1 MKKLF
6 IACAVMLFIG
16 FNMYAQESSIKGK
29 ITDENGKPLE
39 HVIVN
44 LQNSE
49 KFTETNKKGEFQI
62 KASQNDIALIS
73 HMNYKSKTI
82 ALTNDIIIV
91 LEEVTIQL
99 NNIIIKADPF
109 GDIAQSEVVYDDIKA
124 TTQPRNVSDLFKDI
138 PGFGIQK
145 RGAYASEPFFRAFKY
160 EQLNVQ
166 YDGGMKIL
174 NACPNRMDPI
184 TTHVIPEEIE
194 KIEIIRGPFT
204 VRFGQNYG
212 GIINMVSKSMNNQKT
227 GFSGN
232 LETGY
237 ETNGNNFTTRGTFV
251 YKKEKFDLELNGSY
265 RDYGDYTDG
274 NGTEVPSSFKST
286 DYSIKFGY
294 NPSDNQR
301 FRFTWRQSFGRDIK
315 HAGLMMDSP
324 YDDSYLAGLDY
335 KITDVSDMISAITFK
350 GFYSNVD
357 HLMTNED
364 RPSFAATEASSNVF
378 ATVYGGKTEFILTPS
393 DKLNIFT
400 GLDAN
405 FIAREGDRIRLV
417 KIMNGNVLPMPMEK
431 VDKIWQDSEVN
442 DIGVFAEGKY
452 KVSDKTVITAGLRS
466 DFISTSINDPEQDFL
481 DLYAENGEIKD
492 QSEVNISGNLS
503 LAYKVN
509 RTEWQFAFGRGVRTA
524 AMIERYINHFNVGA
538 DPYEYVGNPYLD
550 PEINN
555 QFEISVK
562 QRFDQ
567 FDFGATVFYSFLND
581 YITAVVDES
590 LPRKFMPT
598 VPPIYA
604 KRYINVDKAIQ
615 TGFEAYFNYHIT
627 SNLSFLSDIS
637 YTYGQNKDFDEPLP
651 QITPLTAHLSLNF
664 EKEKYWLNFKSRFV
678 NEQDR
683 IAESFREE
691 VSPGFATFDIS
702 GGFKPINGLTV
713 GAAVLNIF
721 DAAYY
726 EHLNFTYK
734 NSNLLSGRIYEPGR
748 NFTIYLNYN
757 F

>member
-6 IACAVMLFIG
+6 IACAVMLFIS
-16 FNMYAQESSIKGK
+16 FNIYAQESSIKGE

-62 KASQNDIALIS
+62 EASPNDIALVS

-232 LETGY
+232 VETGY

-274 NGTEVPSSFKST
+274 NGIEVPSSFKST

-294 NPSDNQR
+294 NPADNQR

-452 KVSDKTVITAGLRS
+452 KISDKTIITAGLRS
-466 DFISTSINDPEQDFL
+466 DFISASINDPEQDFL

-503 LAYKVN
+503 LAYRVN

-567 FDFGATVFYSFLND
+567 FDFGATVFYSFLNN

-651 QITPLTAHLSLNF
+651 QITPLTAHFGLNF
-664 EKEKYWLNFKSRFV
+664 EKEKYWLNFKSRLV

-683 IAESFREE
+683 IAESFKEE
-691 VSPGFATFDIS
+691 VTPGFATFDIS
-702 GGFKPINGLTV
+702 GGFKPVKGLTV

>member
-16 FNMYAQESSIKGK
+16 FNIYAQESSIKGE

-49 KFTETNKKGEFQI
+49 KFAETNKKGEFQI
-62 KASQNDIALIS
+62 EASQNDLALIS

-82 ALTNDIIIV
+82 ALTNGIIIV

-194 KIEIIRGPFT
+194 RIEIIRGPFT

-212 GIINMVSKSMNNQKT
+212 GIINMVSKSINNQKT

-232 LETGY
+232 LETVY

-301 FRFTWRQSFGRDIK
+301 FKFTWRQSFGRDIK

-364 RPSFAATEASSNVF
+364 RPSFKATEASSNVF

-393 DKLNIFT
+393 DELNIFT

-431 VDKIWQDSEVN
+431 IDKIWQDSEVN

-503 LAYKVN
+503 LAYRVN

-598 VPPIYA
+598 VEPVFA
-604 KRYINVDKAIQ
+604 KRYINIDKAIQ

-702 GGFKPINGLTV
+702 GGFKPVKGLTV

>member
-1 MKKLF
+1 MKK
-6 IACAVMLFIG
+6 IIMACAVLLFISI
-16 FNMYAQESSIKGK
+16 NAHAQESVINGK
-29 ITDENGKPLE
+29 ITDRNNNPLE
-39 HVIVN
+39 HVIVK
-44 LQNSE
+44 LQDSE
-49 KFTETNKKGEFQI
+49 NFTETNQKGEFQI
-62 KASQNDIALIS
+62 AAKLDEEALIS
-73 HMNYKSKTI
+73 HMNYKTKTI
-82 ALTNDIIIV
+82 TLTSDIIIV
-91 LEEVTIQL
+91 LEEVTIEL
-99 NNIIIKADPF
+99 NNIIVKANPF
-109 GDIAQSEVVYDDIKA
+109 GDIAQSDIIYDDIKA

-194 KIEIIRGPFT
+194 RIEIIRGPFT

-212 GIINMVSKSMNNQKT
+212 GIINMVSKSSNNQKD

-232 LETGY
+232 IETGF
-237 ETNGNNFTTRGTFV
+237 ETNGSNFTTRGSLV
-251 YKKEKFDLELNGSY
+251 YNKDKFDIELNGSY
-265 RDYGDYTDG
+265 RNYGDYTDG

-286 DYSIKFGY
+286 DYSIKLGY
-294 NPSDNQR
+294 NPADNQR
-301 FRFTWRQSFGRDIK
+301 LRFTWRQSFGKDID

-335 KITDVSDMISAITFK
+335 KITDISNLISAFTFK
-350 GFYSNVD
+350 GFYSYVD

-364 RPSFAATEASSNVF
+364 RPSFKATEAYSNVF
-378 ATVYGGKTEFILTPS
+378 ATVYGGKTELTLTPS
-393 DKLNIFT
+393 EKLNIFT

-405 FIAREGDRIRLV
+405 FIAREGDRIRIV
-417 KIMNGNVLPMPMEK
+417 KIMNGNPLPKPMTK

-442 DIGVFAEGKY
+442 DVGIFAEGKY
-452 KVSDKTVITAGLRS
+452 KISDNIIVTAGLRS

-481 DLYAENGEIKD
+481 DLYGVNGKIKD
-492 QSEVNISGNLS
+492 QSEVNLSGNLS

-509 RTEWQFAFGRGVRTA
+509 QTEWQFAFGRGIRTA
-524 AMIERYINHFNVGA
+524 SMIERYINHFNVGS

-555 QFEISVK
+555 QFEISVN

-567 FDFGATVFYSFLND
+567 IEFGATVFYSFLND

-598 VPPIYA
+598 VPPVYA
-604 KRYINVDKAIQ
+604 KRFVNVDKAMQ
-615 TGFEAYFNYHIT
+615 TGFELFFNYHLT
-627 SNLSFLSDIS
+627 SSLSFLSDLS
-637 YTYGQNKDFDEPLP
+637 YTYGENKDFDEPLP
-651 QITPLTAHLSLNF
+651 QITPLTAHLSLNYD
-664 EKEKYWLNFKSRFV
+664 KEKYWFNFKSRLV
-678 NEQDR
+678 DNQDR
-683 IAESFREE
+683 ISETFKETE
-691 VSPGFATFDIS
+691 TPGFATFDFS
-702 GGFKPINGLTV
+702 AGFKPLKGLTV

-721 DAAYY
+721 DKAYY
-726 EHLNFTYK
+726 EHLNFSYK
-734 NSNLLSGRIYEPGR
+734 NSNILSGRIYEPGR

>member
-1 MKKLF
+1 MKNIFML
-6 IACAVMLFIG
+6 CAIMLFVSIKI
-16 FNMYAQESSIKGK
+16 NAQESVIKGK
-29 ITDENGKPLE
+29 ITDENGKFLE
-39 HVIVN
+39 HVIIK
-44 LQNSE
+44 LENSE
-49 KFTETNKKGEFQI
+49 IFTETNQKGEFQI
-62 KASQNDIALIS
+62 NANQNENALIS

-82 ALTNDIIIV
+82 GLTNGIIIV
-91 LEEVTIQL
+91 LEEMTIQL
-99 NNIIIKADPF
+99 NNIILKADPF
-109 GDIAQSEVVYDDIKA
+109 GDIAQSEIIYDDIKA

-145 RGAYASEPFFRAFKY
+145 RGAYASEPVFRAFKY

-204 VRFGQNYG
+204 VRFGQNFG
-212 GIINMVSKSMNNQKT
+212 GIINMVSKSGHNQKE

-232 LETGY
+232 IEAGY
-237 ETNGNNFTTRGTFV
+237 ETNGNNLTTRGTLV
-251 YKKEKFDLELNGSY
+251 YKQDKFDLELNGSY

-274 NGTEVPSSFKST
+274 NGTEVPSSFKTT
-286 DYSIKFGY
+286 DYSVKLGY
-294 NPSDNQR
+294 NPDDNQR

-335 KITDVSDMISAITFK
+335 KITDISNLIDAIVFK
-350 GFYSNVD
+350 GFYSHVD

-364 RPSFAATEASSNVF
+364 RPSFKMTGASSNVF
-378 ATVYGGKTEFILTPS
+378 VTTFGGKTEFILKPS
-393 DKLNIFT
+393 DRLNIFT

-405 FIAREGDRIRLV
+405 FIARDGDRIRTV
-417 KIMNGNVLPMPMEK
+417 KIMNGNPLPEPKIM

-442 DIGVFAEGKY
+442 DIGVFVEGKY
-452 KVSDKTVITAGLRS
+452 KLFENTILTAGLRS
-466 DFISTSINDPEQDFL
+466 DFISTSINDPEQDFF
-481 DLYAENGEIKD
+481 DLYEINGEIKD
-492 QSEVNISGNLS
+492 QSEVNLSGNLS

-509 RTEWQFAFGRGVRTA
+509 KTELQFAFGRGMRTA
-524 AMIERYINHFNVGA
+524 SMIERYINHFNIGS

-550 PEINN
+550 PETNN

-567 FDFGATVFYSFLND
+567 LEFGATVFYSFLED

-598 VPPIYA
+598 VEPVFA
-604 KRYINVDKAIQ
+604 KRFINIDKAMQ
-615 TGFEAYFNYHIT
+615 TGFEVYFNYHIT
-627 SNLSFLSDIS
+627 SSLSFLSDLA
-637 YTYGQNKDFDEPLP
+637 YTYGENKDFDEPLP
-651 QITPLTAHLSLNF
+651 QITPLTAHLGLNYD
-664 EKEKYWLNFKSRFV
+664 KEKYWFNLKSRLV
-678 NEQDR
+678 DNQDR
-683 IAESFREE
+683 ISKTFKETET
-691 VSPGFATFDIS
+691 PGFATFDFS
-702 GGFKPINGLTV
+702 AGVKPMKGLTV

-721 DAAYY
+721 DKAYY
-726 EHLNFTYK
+726 EHLNFSYK
-734 NSNLLSGRIYEPGR
+734 NSDIMSGRIYEPGR
-748 NFTIYLNYN
+748 NFTLYLNYS

>member
-1 MKKLF
+1 M
-6 IACAVMLFIG
+6 ACAVLLFIS
-16 FNMYAQESSIKGK
+16 NNVQSQESVINGK
-29 ITDENGKPLE
+29 ITDSNNNPLE
-39 HVIVN
+39 NVIVK
-44 LQNSE
+44 LHDSE
-49 KFTETNKKGEFQI
+49 KFTETNKNGEFQI
-62 KASQNDIALIS
+62 TSKLNNEALIS
-73 HMNYKSKTI
+73 HLNFKSKTVT
-82 ALTNDIIIV
+82 LTNNIIIV
-91 LEEVTIQL
+91 LEESIIEL
-99 NNIIIKADPF
+99 NNIIVKADPF
-109 GDIAQSEVVYDDIKA
+109 GDIAQSGIIYDDIKS

-145 RGAYASEPFFRAFKY
+145 RGAYASEPVFRAFKY

-212 GIINMVSKSMNNQKT
+212 GIINMVSKSAYNKKE

-232 LETGY
+232 IETGF
-237 ETNGNNFTTRGTFV
+237 ETNGSNFTTRGALV
-251 YKKEKFDLELNGSY
+251 YKKDKFDLELNGSY
-265 RDYGDYTDG
+265 RNYGDYEDG
-274 NGTEVPSSFKST
+274 NGVEVPSSFKST
-286 DYSIKFGY
+286 DYSIKLGY
-294 NPSDNQR
+294 NPADNQR
-301 FRFTWRQSFGRDIK
+301 LRFTWRQSFGKDIK

-335 KITDVSDMISAITFK
+335 KITDISNMISAFTFK
-350 GFYSNVD
+350 GFYSYVD

-364 RPSFAATEASSNVF
+364 RPSFKATEASSNVF
-378 ATVYGGKTEFILTPS
+378 ATVYGGKTELTLTPS
-393 DKLNIFT
+393 DELSIFT

-405 FIAREGDRIRLV
+405 FVAREGDRIRII
-417 KIMNGNVLPMPMEK
+417 KIMNGNPLPVPK
-431 VDKIWQDSEVN
+431 TKIDKIWQDSEVN
-442 DIGVFAEGKY
+442 DVGVFAEGKY
-452 KVSDKTVITAGLRS
+452 KVSDNTFVTAGLRS

-481 DLYAENGEIKD
+481 DLYGINGRIKD

-509 RTEWQFAFGRGVRTA
+509 QSEWQFSFGRGIRTA
-524 AMIERYINHFNVGA
+524 SMIERYINHFNIGS

-555 QFEISVK
+555 QFEVSYK
-562 QRFDQ
+562 QRFDHME
-567 FDFGATVFYSFLND
+567 FGATVFYSFLKD

-604 KRYINVDKAIQ
+604 KRFVNVDKAMQ
-615 TGFEAYFNYHIT
+615 TGFEMFFNYHLT
-627 SNLSFLSDIS
+627 SSLSFLSDVS

-651 QITPLTAHLSLNF
+651 QITPLTAHLSLNYD
-664 EKEKYWLNFKSRFV
+664 KEKYWFNFKSRLV
-678 NEQDR
+678 DNQDR
-683 IAESFREE
+683 ISESFKETE
-691 VSPGFATFDIS
+691 TPGYATFDFS
-702 GGFKPINGLTV
+702 AGFKPLKGLTV

-721 DAAYY
+721 DKAYY
-726 EHLNFTYK
+726 EHLNFSYK
-734 NSNLLSGRIYEPGR
+734 NSNILSGRIYEPGR
-748 NFTIYLNYN
+748 NFTVYLNYN